1 MANPTIDLES
11 ETSFQP
17 NFSQPNFTLEDAE
30 FDAEAALGVEEGYGA
45 EMAAGYEEEAHPAAA
60 MADLPPVQPNLDVIM
75 NIPVTMQVVLGST
88 VMPVANLMKLG
99 RGAVVKLDTNISDPV
114 DLIVNGRIVA
124 RGEVVVLENEESR
137 FGITLTEIVS
147 PTARQPRAKNG

>member
-1 MANPTIDLES
+1 MENETMELET
-11 ETSFQP
+11 ETFATD
-17 NFSQPNFTLEDAE
+17 F
-30 FDAEAALGVEEGYGA
+30 GA
-45 EMAAGYEEEAHPAAA
+45 METDFEEEAMPAFAEEPMAPAAE
-60 MADLPPVQPNLDVIM
+60 VTPNLDVIM

-99 RGAVVKLDTNISDPV
+99 RGAVVKLDTNITDPV

-124 RGEVVVLENEESR
+124 RGEVVVLENEEQR

-147 PTARQPRAKNG
+147 PTARQPRSKTSAN

>member
-1 MANPTIDLES
+1 MENETMELET
-11 ETSFQP
+11 ETFATD
-17 NFSQPNFTLEDAE
+17 F
-30 FDAEAALGVEEGYGA
+30 GA
-45 EMAAGYEEEAHPAAA
+45 METDFAEEAMPAFADEPMVPAAE
-60 MADLPPVQPNLDVIM
+60 VTPNLDVIM

-99 RGAVVKLDTNISDPV
+99 RGAVVKLDTNITDPV

-124 RGEVVVLENEESR
+124 RGEVVVLENEEQR

-147 PTARQPRAKNG
+147 PTARQPRSKTSAN

>member
-1 MANPTIDLES
+1 MD
-11 ETSFQP
+11 ETV
-17 NFSQPNFTLEDAE
+17 EDT
-30 FDAEAALGVEEGYGA
+30 
-45 EMAAGYEEEAHPAAA
+45 EEAHEMGHGMSFADAEEEPAVEAT
-60 MADLPPVQPNLDVIM
+60 PNLDVIM

-147 PTARQPRAKNG
+147 PTARQPRVKGA

>member
-1 MANPTIDLES
+1 MQNEMMELET
-11 ETSFQP
+11 ETQFGGQFGAMD
-17 NFSQPNFTLEDAE
+17 NGFEMDEAVEDAE
-30 FDAEAALGVEEGYGA
+30 DAHHMGHGMSFADVEEETVA
-45 EMAAGYEEEAHPAAA
+45 E
-60 MADLPPVQPNLDVIM
+60 VTPNLDVIM

-137 FGITLTEIVS
+137 FGITLTEIVA
-147 PTARQPRAKNG
+147 PTARQPRAKGA

>member
-1 MANPTIDLES
+1 MGHGM
-11 ETSFQP
+11 SFA
-17 NFSQPNFTLEDAE
+17 DAE
-30 FDAEAALGVEEGYGA
+30 EEPAVEAT
-45 EMAAGYEEEAHPAAA
+45 
-60 MADLPPVQPNLDVIM
+60 PNLDVIM

-147 PTARQPRAKNG
+147 PTARQPRVKGA

>member
-1 MANPTIDLES
+1 MENETMELET
-11 ETSFQP
+11 ETLATDF
-17 NFSQPNFTLEDAE
+17 
-30 FDAEAALGVEEGYGA
+30 GA
-45 EMAAGYEEEAHPAAA
+45 METDFEEEAMPAFAEEPMGPAAE
-60 MADLPPVQPNLDVIM
+60 VTPNLDVIM

-99 RGAVVKLDTNISDPV
+99 RGAVVKLDTNITDPV

-124 RGEVVVLENEESR
+124 RGEVVVLENEEQR

-147 PTARQPRAKNG
+147 PTARQPRSKTSAN

>member
-1 MANPTIDLES
+1 M
-11 ETSFQP
+11 SFEV
-17 NFSQPNFTLEDAE
+17 L
-30 FDAEAALGVEEGYGA
+30 
-45 EMAAGYEEEAHPAAA
+45 EEE
-60 MADLPPVQPNLDVIM
+60 PVVEAQPNLDVIM

-114 DLIVNGRIVA
+114 DLIVNGRVVA

-147 PTARQPRAKNG
+147 PTARQPRSKNG

>member
-1 MANPTIDLES
+1 MENETMELET
-11 ETSFQP
+11 ETFATD
-17 NFSQPNFTLEDAE
+17 FGTMETDFA
-30 FDAEAALGVEEGYGA
+30 
-45 EMAAGYEEEAHPAAA
+45 EEAMPTFADEPMVPAAE
-60 MADLPPVQPNLDVIM
+60 VTPNLDVIM

-99 RGAVVKLDTNISDPV
+99 RGAVVKLDTNITDPV

-124 RGEVVVLENEESR
+124 RGEVVVLENEEQR

-147 PTARQPRAKNG
+147 PTARQPRSKTSAN

>member
-1 MANPTIDLES
+1 MQNETMKLETES
-11 ETSFQP
+11 QFGGQFGAMDAGFDMDETV
-17 NFSQPNFTLEDAE
+17 EDTDEDDHGLDHGMDHGMGFA
-30 FDAEAALGVEEGYGA
+30 DVEE
-45 EMAAGYEEEAHPAAA
+45 EPVVEA
-60 MADLPPVQPNLDVIM
+60 QPNLDVIM
-75 NIPVTMQVVLGST
+75 SIPVTMQVVLGST

-99 RGAVVKLDTNISDPV
+99 RGAVVKLDTSISDPV

-147 PTARQPRAKNG
+147 PTARQPRAKGA

>member
-1 MANPTIDLES
+1 MQNE
-11 ETSFQP
+11 
-17 NFSQPNFTLEDAE
+17 TLELEAETPFGGQFGAMDDDAFE
-30 FDAEAALGVEEGYGA
+30 TVETVEDMSF
-45 EMAAGYEEEAHPAAA
+45 EVLEEE
-60 MADLPPVQPNLDVIM
+60 PVVEAQPNLDVIM

-114 DLIVNGRIVA
+114 DLIVNGRVVA

-147 PTARQPRAKNG
+147 PTARQPRSKNG